1 MFNESQLLFCHSV
14 LPAPDLEKMVASCMA
29 DVPSDAEDGDDDDD
43 PDLLDELAE
52 LGSEDEEQVKNRV
65 CFAFKIKD

>member
-1 MFNESQLLFCHSV
+1 
-14 LPAPDLEKMVASCMA
+14 MVASCMA

-52 LGSEDEEQVKNRV
+52 LGSEDEEQVKNEFR
-65 CFAFKIKD
+65 FFYFLKIED

>member
-1 MFNESQLLFCHSV
+1 
-14 LPAPDLEKMVASCMA
+14 MVASCMA

-52 LGSEDEEQVKNRV
+52 LGSEDEEQVKNEFRFFIFWRSRTKV
-65 CFAFKIKD
+65 DSLSI

>member
-1 MFNESQLLFCHSV
+1 
-14 LPAPDLEKMVASCMA
+14 MA

-52 LGSEDEEQVKNRV
+52 LGGEDEEQVKNIIV
-65 CFAFKIKD
+65 PHKK